1 MIEFNS
7 KDIEV
12 MEDVAEYL
20 IDCENTVLSD
30 VNPRSSRIEHIKQT
44 QDKFQQI
51 LTKMKE
57 LQNGKTIQKTT

>member
-1 MIEFNS
+1 
-7 KDIEV
+7 